1 MNREKTWTFEPAA
14 AAGEAVS
21 GGDILGYVHF
31 SDSNR
36 GYPGSG
42 MIDFKAYDHALMDV
56 NYQGYIV
63 AEYQPYPTAMES
75 AVRGLEYMR
84 LMERA
89 AEIERLTFKE

>member
-1 MNREKTWTFEPAA
+1 
-14 AAGEAVS
+14 
-21 GGDILGYVHF
+21 
-31 SDSNR
+31 
-36 GYPGSG
+36 

-89 AEIERLTFKE
+89 AEIERLAFKE